1 MHGFVRVVRKMSSHD
16 MRFYKSEGDNTIF
29 DRNINEMILEP
40 IWVRR
45 HECITVQFQNTKQ
58 QFQSENKLSD
68 YASFGILSSFVLHD
82 RISFRHKLLASL

>member
-58 QFQSENKLSD
+58 QFQSENKLSVTMLRSV
-68 YASFGILSSFVLHD
+68 SFHPLSCTIGFHSD
-82 RISFRHKLLASL
+82 TNC